1 MLQRTRGI
9 YMDNRTYLSAR
20 FYATINAG
28 GSTDYSRCVTIDKRS
43 GDVLALPDLFSED
56 YDYIGE
62 ISAAVLRQME
72 FRVQYMD
79 ARYFIPGGIWSDDEC
94 FKEISPDQQFYLN
107 PDGKLVI
114 VFDEYTVA
122 PGSEGAP
129 EFVMPDEIFRYNVH

>member
-1 MLQRTRGI
+1 M
-9 YMDNRTYLSAR
+9 
-20 FYATINAG
+20 
-28 GSTDYSRCVTIDKRS
+28 
-43 GDVLALPDLFSED
+43 LALPDLFSED

-107 PDGKLVI
+107 SYGKLVI